1 MPRKYHMHNASQ
13 FPEPSIGVP
22 LHSLRRQGSEKA
34 TDGEIIFPTEID
46 ASSRK
51 KKISLFDGDSLFGQL
66 KSDDIM
72 LLCII
77 LLVLQ
82 NDDEL
87 DMGLLLAL
95 GYIFLSDKTFD
106 GL

>member
-13 FPEPSIGVP
+13 FPEPSVGVP
-22 LHSLRRQGSEKA
+22 MHTLRRQGSEKA
-34 TDGEIIFPTEID
+34 ADDEIIFPTEINT
-46 ASSRK
+46 SGK
-51 KKISLFDGDSLFGQL
+51 KEAPPVKNDRLFGQL
-66 KSDDIM
+66 KTDDII

-82 NDDEL
+82 DDEL
-87 DMGLLLAL
+87 DTGLLLAL

-106 GL
+106 AL